1 MHAGLKERSDAG
13 TPATH
18 AETAPRRELGPGS
31 WIPTAY
37 IAEGIP
43 FAIVIWV
50 AGTMFKDLGHSDTEI
65 TLGTASV
72 GIVWSLKPL
81 WAPFLDMVGSKRRW
95 VLAMQAV
102 LCLLL
107 AGLSGSLGLASY
119 FHVAI
124 LVLWV
129 VAFASA
135 TQDIC
140 IDGVYITTLGE
151 KAQASWIGVQGMSW
165 NVGRIFG
172 TALVVW
178 TAGAFKTSG
187 LDARTAW
194 SYALALSA
202 AMMGALGIYHS
213 FVLPAG
219 SPPRRPRGA
228 AEVFSTFVDA
238 WKDFLQKPSI
248 AGMLTFV
255 FLFRLGEGFL
265 LVEAPLFMQAPLE
278 AGGLGL
284 TLGQKAFVD
293 GTVSTVVS
301 IIGGLLGGRFVAKM
315 GLQRSLL
322 ILAICINVPHLSYLA
337 LSLWV
342 SPTHPLSLHA
352 IQLLVSAEKLGYSFG
367 FVGNMLY
374 IMQQLAP
381 GRFKMTHY
389 AFGTALMNLV
399 LVPTQMLS
407 GPLAD
412 WLGYRGFFAL
422 VLLASVPSV
431 WAAWRAPFP
440 RSADMPY
447 GSTP

>member
-1 MHAGLKERSDAG
+1 MPKVPDLSAV
-13 TPATH
+13 
-18 AETAPRRELGPGS
+18 RRDVPPIS
-31 WIPTAY
+31 WVPTAY
-37 IAEGIP
+37 LAEGIP

-50 AGTMFKDLGHSDTEI
+50 AGTMFKDLGRSDGEI
-65 TLGTASV
+65 TLGTASI
-72 GIVWSLKPL
+72 GIAWSLKPL
-81 WAPFLDMVGSKRRW
+81 WAPFLDMVGSKRHW

-107 AGLSGSLGLASY
+107 AGVAGSLALASY

-140 IDGVYITTLGE
+140 IDGVYITTLDP
-151 KAQASWIGVQGMSW
+151 KAQASWIGVQSMSW
-165 NVGRIFG
+165 NVGRIFA
-172 TALVVW
+172 TAVVVW
-178 TAGAFKTSG
+178 MAGALKTKGIS
-187 LDARTAW
+187 AHTAW
-194 SYALALSA
+194 SYALGLS
-202 AMMGALGIYHS
+202 GALMGGLGVYHS

-219 SPPRRPRGA
+219 SLPQRPRDV
-228 AEVFSTFVDA
+228 AEVVSTFALA
-238 WKDFLQKPSI
+238 WKDFLRKPSI
-248 AGMLTFV
+248 VGMLTFV
-255 FLFRLGEGFL
+255 FLYRLGEGFL
-265 LVEAPLFMQAPLE
+265 LVEAPLFMQAPLQ

-284 TLGQKAFVD
+284 TLSQKALVD

-301 IIGGLLGGRFVAKM
+301 IVGGLLGGRFVAKM
-315 GLQRSLL
+315 GLRRSLL
-322 ILAICINVPHLSYLA
+322 ILALCLNVPHLCYLV

-342 SPTHPLSLHA
+342 APNAPLPLLA
-352 IQLLVSAEKLGYSFG
+352 IQLLVSVEKLGYSFG

-374 IMQQLAP
+374 MMQELAP

-412 WLGYRGFFAL
+412 WLGYRRFFAL
-422 VLLASVPSV
+422 VLLASVPSIA
-431 WAAWRAPFP
+431 AAWRAPFP
-440 RSADMPY
+440 RTGEAS
-447 GSTP
+447 G

>member
-1 MHAGLKERSDAG
+1 
-13 TPATH
+13 
-18 AETAPRRELGPGS
+18 
-31 WIPTAY
+31 
-37 IAEGIP
+37 
-43 FAIVIWV
+43 VIWV
-50 AGTMFKDLGHSDTEI
+50 AGTMFKDLGRSDGEI
-65 TLGTASV
+65 TLGTASI
-72 GIVWSLKPL
+72 GIAWSLKPL

-95 VLAMQAV
+95 VLAMQAA

-107 AGLSGSLGLASY
+107 AGVAGSLALASY

-140 IDGVYITTLGE
+140 IDGVYITTLDA
-151 KAQASWIGVQGMSW
+151 KAQASWIGVQSMAW
-165 NVGRIFG
+165 NVGRIFA
-172 TALVVW
+172 TAVVVW
-178 TAGAFKTSG
+178 VAGALKTKG
-187 LDARTAW
+187 LDAHTAW
-194 SYALALSA
+194 SYALASSSA
-202 AMMGALGIYHS
+202 LMGGLGVYHS

-219 SPPRRPRGA
+219 SLPQRPRDV
-228 AEVFSTFVDA
+228 AEVVSTFALA
-238 WKDFLQKPSI
+238 WKDFLRKPAI
-248 AGMLTFV
+248 VGMLTFV
-255 FLFRLGEGFL
+255 FLYRLGEGFL
-265 LVEAPLFMQAPLE
+265 LVEAPLFMQAPLS

-284 TLGQKAFVD
+284 TLSQKALVD

-315 GLQRSLL
+315 GLRRSLL
-322 ILAICINVPHLSYLA
+322 ILALCLNVPHLCYLV

-342 SPTHPLSLHA
+342 APNAPLPIFA
-352 IQLLVSAEKLGYSFG
+352 IQLLVSVEKLGYSFG

-374 IMQQLAP
+374 MMQELAP

-412 WLGYRGFFAL
+412 WLGYRRFFAL
-422 VLLASVPSV
+422 VLLASVPSIA
-431 WAAWRAPFP
+431 AAWRAPFP
-440 RSADMPY
+440 RTGEPSGEGDRA
-447 GSTP
+447 